1 MMHILFQG
9 DSITDAFRRMDEINP
24 AFQLG
29 GGYALLIADVWLAAE
44 KEKNYV

>member
-1 MMHILFQG
+1 MNILFQG
-9 DSITDAFRRMDEINP
+9 DSITDAFRKMDEINP

-29 GGYALLIADVWLAAE
+29 GVYALLIADTCLAVA